1 MIMLPSGS
9 FFLLSTISIR
19 YNDEDRLVHAIRLS
33 KGLKLM
39 QNDFWS
45 PIFLSLKVASIS
57 AAIVL
62 VLGILVSRWLV
73 FKKFRGKMLL
83 ETLLLMPLVLP
94 PTVIGFL
101 LIYFFGKNG
110 PIGSFIEDVFAH
122 SIIFTPLAA
131 VIASTIVAFPLMYQ
145 TIKTGFQSVDK
156 DIEEAARVDGANEFN
171 VFFQVTIPLS
181 VKSIITGLIL
191 SFARALGE
199 FGATLMFAGNIPGRT
214 QTAPT
219 AIYIAMESGN
229 MRLAWTLVL
238 SMIVI
243 SFFMLLTTTLS
254 QKKP

>member
-1 MIMLPSGS
+1 
-9 FFLLSTISIR
+9 
-19 YNDEDRLVHAIRLS
+19 
-33 KGLKLM
+33 M

-45 PIFLSLKVASIS
+45 PILLSLKVASIS

-62 VLGILVSRWLV
+62 VLGILISRVLA
-73 FKKFRGKMLL
+73 FKQFKGKMML

-101 LIYFFGKNG
+101 LIYFFGRNS
-110 PIGSFIEDVFAH
+110 PIGSLFEDLFAQ
-122 SIIFTPLAA
+122 SIIFTPMAA

-145 TIKTGFQSVDK
+145 TVKTGFQAVDK
-156 DIEEAARVDGANEFN
+156 DIEEAARIDGANEFN
-171 VFFQVTIPLS
+171 VFLHVTLPLS

-199 FGATLMFAGNIPGRT
+199 FGATLMFAGNIPGKT

-229 MRLAWTLVL
+229 LKLAWLLVL
-238 SMIVI
+238 SMILI
-243 SFFMLLTTTLS
+243 SFFMLLTTNLS
-254 QKKP
+254 QKRP